1 MDAQDRSWVGWVAR
15 HPVAANLIMVLIIIS
30 GLVALQRINTQ
41 FFPTFELDFIQVQVD
56 WRGAS
61 AEDVLDA
68 VTTPLQ
74 DVLRDVDGV
83 RTQFSVSGEGTSA
96 IILELRDGTD
106 IAEATEAVK
115 ERVARV
121 RNLPSDARE
130 PVVTRIVRYDP
141 IARLLLTGDVPI
153 GDLRELARSIEDEL
167 LDRGIANIVT
177 TGAPAQEIRIE
188 IDQRTLL
195 DLDLDFQGFS
205 QLIGTLS
212 GDQPAGDVGE
222 ADVARRLRGLDQARS
237 VSEFAALRVPLVDGS
252 EARLGDLA
260 SIDIHP
266 RDGGV
271 TLRQHGQP
279 AVQLLLQRSEG
290 EDTLAAAGILE
301 AFLADYRGELPPS
314 VTLTVFDEFWAF
326 LVDRINLLLKNGLG
340 GLALVIAIILLF
352 LSWRLAFWVGIGIP
366 VSFLAAVLVLWLVGG
381 SINMISLFG
390 LIMALGIIV
399 DNAIVVSENAL
410 ARHQAGES
418 PVDAAV
424 NGARQMLVPVSAA
437 SLTTVAA
444 FLPLMLIGGPI
455 GNILF
460 AIPLVVVCAIGASII
475 QTFFILPGHL
485 RRSFERSSQLA
496 PGRFRSTIDGGFNR
510 FRDGLFCR
518 AVALALDFRATTLAA
533 AVGVLALALALLPAG
548 KLPFTFFPAVE
559 GEVLE
564 ANVSFVA
571 GTPRE
576 RVVEYV
582 ERLEAAMFEVEEHV
596 GGQLIRAHKVQLG
609 STVRSDPANVRFG
622 DQYAGIMVQLVSPE
636 VRDVRNRAF
645 MQAWEAAMPAT
656 PGLDNLLIGER
667 EAGPPGSPIDVRLT
681 GVDMESL
688 KRASLELQAMLATV
702 PGVSGIGDDL
712 VYGSEQWVF
721 RTGAEARSLGVSPAE
736 LGRQLRTAYGGEL
749 VQIFH
754 HRRDEIEVRVRMRD
768 ELRNELGALSD
779 FQVRL
784 PDGGHAPLGNL
795 VDFEARR
802 GFDSIASFAGRVAVR
817 VTADVDTSVN
827 NANRILDQL
836 SRGILPELEQR
847 YGLRHSFEGIAA
859 DEEET
864 LADMRTGLLL
874 ALSLVYLTL
883 AWVFGSYGWPLLV
896 MSVIPFGLIGA
907 FAGHLL
913 MGLDLT
919 MLSLFGLFGLTGIV
933 VNNSIIL
940 VVFYREIRARDPD
953 DDVINSLIEA
963 SRQRLRPV
971 LVTTL
976 TTMGGLLPLIFETS
990 LQAQFLIPMAISIA
1004 FGLGV
1009 ATLIVL
1015 FLVPALLAVYETTAQ
1030 RLGRA

>member
-1 MDAQDRSWVGWVAR
+1 VAR
-15 HPVAANLIMVLIIIS
+15 HPVAANLIMFMIIIA

-41 FFPTFELDFIQVQVD
+41 FFPSFELDFIQVQVD

-74 DVLRDVDGV
+74 DALRDVDGL
-83 RTQFSVSGEGTSA
+83 RTLFSVSGEGVAA
-96 IILELRDGTD
+96 IVLELRDGTD
-106 IAEATEAVK
+106 IADATESVK
-115 ERVARV
+115 DRVARV
-121 RNLPSDARE
+121 RNLPADARD
-130 PVVTRIVRYDP
+130 PTITRIVRYDP
-141 IARLLLTGDVPI
+141 IARLLLTGDVPVS
-153 GDLRELARSIEDEL
+153 DLREIARAMEDEL
-167 LDRGIANIVT
+167 LDRGVANIVT
-177 TGAPAQEIRIE
+177 TGVPPQEIRIE
-188 IDQRTLL
+188 LDQQTLL
-195 DLDLDFQGFS
+195 DLDLDFQQFARVVAS
-205 QLIGTLS
+205 LS
-212 GDQPAGDVGE
+212 RDQPAGDVGE
-222 ADVARRLRGLDQARS
+222 ADVARRLRGLDQART
-237 VSEFAALRVPLVDGS
+237 VSEFKALTVPLADGG
-252 EARLGDLA
+252 EVMLGELA
-260 SIDIHP
+260 QVGLHP
-266 RDGGV
+266 RDGSV
-271 TLRQHGQP
+271 TLSQLGQP
-279 AVQLLLQRSEG
+279 AVQLLLQRAEG
-290 EDTLAAAGILE
+290 EDTLRAAQVLQR
-301 AFLADYRGELPPS
+301 FLDERRGDLPSS
-314 VTLTVFDEFWAF
+314 VQLTVFDEFWVF
-326 LVDRINLLLKNGLG
+326 LVDRINLLVKNGVG
-340 GLALVIAIILLF
+340 GLALVVAIILLF
-352 LSWRLAFWVGIGIP
+352 LSWRLAFWVGLGIP

-485 RRSFERSSQLA
+485 RRSFERSA
-496 PGRFRSTIDGGFNR
+496 MTRPGRLRSAIDGGFNR
-510 FRDGLFCR
+510 FRDGPFCR
-518 AVALALDFRATTLAA
+518 ALAWSLDFRATTLAA
-533 AVGVLALALALLPAG
+533 ALATLAIALALIPAG
-548 KLPFTFFPAVE
+548 RLPFTFFPAVE
-559 GEVLE
+559 GEMIE

-576 RVVEYV
+576 RVVAYM
-582 ERLEAAMFEVEEHV
+582 ERLEQALFEVDARF
-596 GGQLIRAHKVQLG
+596 GGGMVRAHKVQLG
-609 STVRSDPANVRFG
+609 STVRSDPASVRFG
-622 DQYAGIMVQLVSPE
+622 DQYAGITVQLVSPE

-645 MQAWEAAMPAT
+645 INAWEAAMTAT

-681 GVDMESL
+681 GADMDSL
-688 KRASLELQAMLATV
+688 KRASLDLQAVLQTI

-721 RTGAEARSLGVSPAE
+721 TTTAEARGLGISPQE
-736 LGRQLRTAYGGEL
+736 LGRQLRAAFGGEL

-754 HRRDEIEVRVRMRD
+754 HRRDEIEVRVRMLGAQRD
-768 ELRNELGALSD
+768 ELGALSD

-784 PDGGHAPLGNL
+784 PGGGHAPLGNL

-817 VTADVDTSVN
+817 VSADVDTDVN
-827 NANRILDQL
+827 NANRILDKL

-847 YGLRHSFEGIAA
+847 HGVSHAFEGRAA
-859 DEEET
+859 DEGET

-907 FAGHLL
+907 FAGHVV

-940 VVFYREIRARDPD
+940 VVFYREIRDKDPD
-953 DDVINSLIEA
+953 GDLVAALIEA

-990 LQAQFLIPMAISIA
+990 LQAQFLIPMAVSIA
-1004 FGLGV
+1004 FGLGL
-1009 ATLIVL
+1009 ATVIVL
-1015 FLVPALLAVYETTAQ
+1015 FLVPALLAVYETGAQ
-1030 RLGRA
+1030 RIAGWSRGPRRD